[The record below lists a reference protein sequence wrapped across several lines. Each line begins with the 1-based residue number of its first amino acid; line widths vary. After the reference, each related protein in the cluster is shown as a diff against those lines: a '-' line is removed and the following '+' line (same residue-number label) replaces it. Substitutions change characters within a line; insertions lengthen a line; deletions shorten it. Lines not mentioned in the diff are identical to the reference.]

1 MIFRFQGVENILM
14 IFFFLIRSRIVVDV
28 IIVEREN

>member
-14 IFFFLIRSRIVVDV
+14 IFFLTIRNRIVVDA
-28 IIVEREN
+28 IIVERKN